1 MGSRARA
8 CYPPGL
14 PAPDAESSGHHPAMT
29 VRATEL
35 RKGTVIVGERGDLLL
50 ITEYHHHTPGN
61 LRAVIH
67 VKVKNLATGVMTPL
81 RWGSSDA
88 FEVAYLDKKKCEYL
102 YKDSTGYHFMDQETY
117 EQFPISED
125 LVGDMMGYVREN
137 TPVAVTFHGPI
148 AIGVELPSSVTLKVV
163 QAEAAVRGNTA
174 TNVKKDAVVETGL
187 TVKVPPHIAV
197 GDEIRISTAD
207 GEFLGRQN

>member
-1 MGSRARA
+1 
-8 CYPPGL
+8 
-14 PAPDAESSGHHPAMT
+14 MT

-67 VKVKNLATGVMTPL
+67 AKVKNLASGVVTPQ

-102 YKDSTGYHFMDQETY
+102 YKDSTGFHFMDQESF
-117 EQFPISED
+117 EQFQVPED
-125 LVGDMMGYVREN
+125 LVSDVMGYVREN
-137 TPVAVTFHGPI
+137 TPVSVTFHGTTPI
-148 AIGVELPSSVTLKVV
+148 GIELPSSVTLKVIE
-163 QAEAAVRGNTA
+163 AENATRGNTA
-174 TNVKKDAVVETGL
+174 TNVKKEAVVETGL
-187 TVKVPPHIAV
+187 RVKVPPHISV
-197 GDEIRISTAD
+197 GDEIKISTVD
-207 GEFLGRQN
+207 GEFQGRQN